1 MAEQKL
7 MRMKKTE
14 LVDAIFGL
22 QEEKDKLKEENEKLL
37 DDIELHPDYEDTIES
52 TIETAQKELKEE
64 NEKIGGLVISQTIK
78 LKDVSIKH
86 NNLVM
91 KLNEL
96 KEENKN
102 LRIVMNW
109 SQPPRT
115 ISIKEIQES

>member
-22 QEEKDKLKEENEKLL
+22 Q
-37 DDIELHPDYEDTIES
+37 
-52 TIETAQKELKEE
+52 EE